1 MPEAHRNGDSR
12 TCGAATVV
20 QNQSTVFVNGE
31 LWAVEG
37 TINSHD
43 EGGLIPTGQTV
54 FIEGKRVIVHT
65 PDHASADGLCPL
77 LGGEHCDPKT
87 AEGSPNVSA
96 Y

>member
-1 MPEAHRNGDSR
+1 
-12 TCGAATVV
+12 
-20 QNQSTVFVNGE
+20 
-31 LWAVEG
+31 
-37 TINSHD
+37 
-43 EGGLIPTGQTV
+43 LIPTGQTV

-87 AEGSPNVSA
+87 AEGSPNVFS